1 MGLRIYCNGLGGLR
15 LLIDKLG
22 LGGLTFQMDSA
33 CQEVICILWRDCKNK
48 VGKVMVT

>member
-22 LGGLTFQMDSA
+22 LGGLTLQTD
-33 CQEVICILWRDCKNK
+33 
-48 VGKVMVT
+48 